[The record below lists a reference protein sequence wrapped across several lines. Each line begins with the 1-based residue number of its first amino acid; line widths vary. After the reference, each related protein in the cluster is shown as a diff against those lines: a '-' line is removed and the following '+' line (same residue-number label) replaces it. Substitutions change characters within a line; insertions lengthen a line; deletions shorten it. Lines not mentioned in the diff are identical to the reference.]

1 MPDISDDDL
10 ESDAFELSL
19 EEMLERVSAATRAD
33 WEAREGTQ
41 TPPANRAPRP
51 PLPPRAPVETV
62 APTATPGSARAHRV
76 AWPLLALSAVGLGVM
91 WVDHRH
97 GASDAPPISYENLP
111 EPAAGRPGSA
121 AAAARKPIERAPPL
135 QVAVDADASTESLMV
150 DQLNGLGGAA
160 SQAAPTFAS
169 APAFAIARY
178 DTLQAPSSDWRVVAP
193 LNVEEVYALVP
204 VTSRLRDLGDLRGR
218 RINVGAPASARAIS
232 GAALYHTLF
241 GAPLP
246 ATSLGSASKE
256 TALRALLDGQGLDAM
271 LLFDGQ
277 PSAWLESL
285 PMEMHLRL
293 KVLPLQPGSPASR
306 KALQAYLPA
315 TVAPTLANNRAAVPT
330 LGELTFLVASLQ
342 AARPQQALRA
352 LCEQLPSLRARGHP
366 KWNEVDPSLRLPLNV
381 QRASGLDPALQ
392 ACRLSPPVNST
403 VVSLSGARP

>member
-19 EEMLERVSAATRAD
+19 EEMLERVSAATRAE
-33 WEAREGTQ
+33 WEARDGAQ
-41 TPPANRAPRP
+41 TTPANRSPRP
-51 PLPPRAPVETV
+51 PLAPRAQVETP
-62 APTATPGSARAHRV
+62 APAQAPRGAPARRV
-76 AWPLLALSAVGLGVM
+76 AWPLLALSALGLVAM
-91 WVDHRH
+91 WAGHRH
-97 GASDAPPISYENLP
+97 GAGEAAPISYESLP
-111 EPAAGRPGSA
+111 APAAGHPASA
-121 AAAARKPIERAPPL
+121 AATTRRPVEHAPPL

-150 DQLNGLGGAA
+150 GQLNGAGGAA
-160 SQAAPTFAS
+160 GQPAPASAS

-178 DTLQAPSSDWRVVAP
+178 DTLQAASSDWRVVAP

-232 GAALYHTLF
+232 GAALYRTLF

-246 ATSLGSASKE
+246 ATSLGSASKDV
-256 TALRALLDGQGLDAM
+256 ALRALLDGEGLDAM

-285 PMEMHLRL
+285 PMETHLRL
-293 KVLPLQPGSPASR
+293 KVLPLQAGSPASR
-306 KALQAYLPA
+306 RALQAYLPA

-330 LGELTFLVASLQ
+330 LGELTFLVASPQ
-342 AARPQQALRA
+342 VARPQQALRA

-366 KWNEVDPSLRLPLNV
+366 KWNEVDPSLQLPLNV

-403 VVSLSGARP
+403 IVSLSGARP

>member
-19 EEMLERVSAATRAD
+19 EEMLERVSAATRAE
-33 WEAREGTQ
+33 WEARDGTQ
-41 TPPANRAPRP
+41 TTPANRAPRP
-51 PLPPRAPVETV
+51 PLAPRAHVETP
-62 APTATPGSARAHRV
+62 APAATPRRAPAHRV
-76 AWPLLALSAVGLGVM
+76 AWPLLALSAVGLVVM
-91 WVDHRH
+91 WAGHRP
-97 GASDAPPISYENLP
+97 GASDGPPISYENLP
-111 EPAAGRPGSA
+111 APAVGRPASGPA
-121 AAAARKPIERAPPL
+121 PVEHAPPL

-150 DQLNGLGGAA
+150 DQLNGVGGAS
-160 SQAAPTFAS
+160 SQAAPIAAS
-169 APAFAIARY
+169 APAFKIARY
-178 DTLQAPSSDWRVVAP
+178 DTLQAASSDWRVVAP

-232 GAALYHTLF
+232 AAALYRALF

-246 ATSLGSASKE
+246 ATSLGSAPKDV
-256 TALRALLDGQGLDAM
+256 ALRALLDGDGLDAM

-285 PMEMHLRL
+285 PMETHLRL
-293 KVLPLQPGSPASR
+293 KVLPLQADSPASR

-330 LGELTFLVASLQ
+330 LGELTFLVASPQ
-342 AARPQQALRA
+342 AALPQQALRA

-366 KWNEVDPSLRLPLNV
+366 KWKEVDPSLQLPLSLP
-381 QRASGLDPALQ
+381 RASGLAPALQ
-392 ACRLSPPVNST
+392 ACRLSPPANSPI
-403 VVSLSGARP
+403 VSLSGDRP